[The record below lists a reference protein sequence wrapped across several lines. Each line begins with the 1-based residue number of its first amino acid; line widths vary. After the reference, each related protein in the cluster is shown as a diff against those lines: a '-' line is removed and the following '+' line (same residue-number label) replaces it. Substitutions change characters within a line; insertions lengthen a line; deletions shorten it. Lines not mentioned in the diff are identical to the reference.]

1 MTQRINLVR
10 SELLYKNEQ
19 PVLTESDINVRSKI
33 WCEGPVLD
41 KKERWEELCD
51 LASKEQDPQKL
62 LELIKEINCLLEA
75 KLDRLRASK
84 RSLLQ

>member
-1 MTQRINLVR
+1 
-10 SELLYKNEQ
+10 
-19 PVLTESDINVRSKI
+19 
-33 WCEGPVLD
+33 VLD

-62 LELIKEINCLLEA
+62 IELIKEINRLLEA